1 MLTYRFLSGGKDK
14 PKGLR
19 VSLLR
24 LIGHLTVLF
33 LLSNTFQE
41 SFDDINLSS
50 LN

>member
-24 LIGHLTVLF
+24 LKGQFYFYYQILF
-33 LLSNTFQE
+33 KNPLM
-41 SFDDINLSS
+41 I
-50 LN
+50 